1 MNNNFWK
8 GKRVLVTGDSGFKG
22 AWLSLILSMH
32 GAKVQGISSSKFSC
46 NNELYSFL
54 GINKISN
61 TVDCDIR
68 DYDGVL
74 NTFNSFNPDEIQ
86 SLG

>member
-32 GAKVQGISSSKFSC
+32 GAKVQGISRSKFSC
-46 NNELYSFL
+46 NNELYSLEIALNIL
-54 GINKISN
+54 GQFNKN
-61 TVDCDIR
+61 H
-68 DYDGVL
+68 
-74 NTFNSFNPDEIQ
+74 
-86 SLG
+86 